1 MIALASDCLIF
12 QTPSGESVPYSA
24 DMVCGELSGG
34 SVELFDPEF
43 VRHAASAVFHYFK
56 HELRRQS
63 VSLSEFTGALEKV
76 LGGFAITAPPPNQP
90 ESQPDMLES
99 DLFRLACESGEGC
112 ELFFF
117 PRLRAELRQQ
127 LQQAGFNVV
136 LTRDHDIYPTRAE
149 RPDIANRRGA
159 DLFVSLHFNATEIGR
174 DEVSGPET
182 YCITPVGASSS
193 NAQGEGRDHGPTTA
207 NRNEQKSLLF
217 AYQIEKSLV
226 QNLGVNDRGVR
237 RARFAVLRDAAMPAV
252 LIECGYMTHPVEGK
266 KILDSTYRRQMAQAI
281 VTGILA
287 YQKLTVPP
295 IPSTLPAAN
304 RLAVRIPPSS
314 WTGTDKIS
322 PKSQTR

>member
-76 LGGFAITAPPPNQP
+76 LRGFAITTQPPNQP
-90 ESQPDMLES
+90 ASQPDMLES

-127 LQQAGFNVV
+127 LQQ
-136 LTRDHDIYPTRAE
+136 
-149 RPDIANRRGA
+149 
-159 DLFVSLHFNATEIGR
+159 
-174 DEVSGPET
+174 GP
-182 YCITPVGASSS
+182 
-193 NAQGEGRDHGPTTA
+193 RLLRFHG
-207 NRNEQKSLLF
+207 
-217 AYQIEKSLV
+217 
-226 QNLGVNDRGVR
+226 
-237 RARFAVLRDAAMPAV
+237 LRDCVKQLAGARRWSPRCQSLEGQIVAYLRECLSAEPVPAEV
-252 LIECGYMTHPVEGK
+252 ALVVE
-266 KILDSTYRRQMAQAI
+266 
-281 VTGILA
+281 
-287 YQKLTVPP
+287 
-295 IPSTLPAAN
+295 
-304 RLAVRIPPSS
+304 
-314 WTGTDKIS
+314 
-322 PKSQTR
+322 